1 MIISLDLTKG
11 QQATLKKIVKSGNS
25 SKIRL
30 SKSQLEKGMGQHFLK
45 LNMPQSKKVMS
56 AMNRKKG
63 LDIEFTKPQIVAMSQ
78 KQQGGFVFLPF
89 LIAAA
94 EAAAPYVASAVGG
107 YVADKAI
114 GAIGDALFGT
124 GLEPYRPPQEGGAWY
139 ENKGKDRQ
147 TNEPQKYSR
156 SKRGVRTVCFVK
168 GASTQPS
175 INNGQKIAPQ
185 KRGRSTGRPRRGR
198 PPLVPRDGE
207 EKEGVEEMKE
217 EPLPPLPSLREA
229 RNRFMGQMAN
239 LLGSMSKEQVEQMA
253 KSAFQK
259 RANQQGGAWFESKPG
274 EDTYMRDADGNRVVC
289 FEKYTNPGRIEPE
302 TRAQSRGRP
311 AGARDRQ
318 PRARRGQRG
327 GCYKQIDCAGK
338 KKNKK

>member
-25 SKIRL
+25 GKIRL
-30 SKSQLEKGMGQHFLK
+30 TKSQLEKGMGQHFLK
-45 LNMPQSKKVMS
+45 LNMQQSKKIMS

-107 YVADKAI
+107 YIADKAI
-114 GAIGDALFGT
+114 GVIGDALFGT
-124 GLEPYRPPQEGGAWY
+124 GLEPYRAPQEGGAWY
-139 ENKGKDRQ
+139 ENKGKDKQ

-156 SKRGVRTVCFVK
+156 SKKNVRTVCFVK
-168 GASTQPS
+168 GPTTQPS

-185 KRGRSTGRPRRGR
+185 KRGRNSTGRPAGVRDAQPRRRRGR
-198 PPLVPRDGE
+198 PPLVPRDG
-207 EKEGVEEMKE
+207 VEERKGE
-217 EPLPPLPSLREA
+217 ERKGFEFEDMYTPEERQML
-229 RNRFMGQMAN
+229 NRYYMGQQDINAN
-239 LLGSMSKEQVEQMA
+239 M
-253 KSAFQK
+253 
-259 RANQQGGAWFESKPG
+259 RGGAWFESKPG
-274 EDTYMRDADGNRVVC
+274 EDAYMRDADGNRVVC
-289 FEKYTNPGRIEPE
+289 FEKYTNPGRIDPE
-302 TRAQSRGRP
+302 LRAPSTGRP
-311 AGARDRQ
+311 RGAVDRQ

-338 KKNKK
+338 KKKKK

>member
-25 SKIRL
+25 GKIRL

-45 LNMPQSKKVMS
+45 LNMEQSKKVMS

-107 YVADKAI
+107 YIADKAI

-124 GLEPYRPPQEGGAWY
+124 GLEPYRAPQEGGAWY
-139 ENKGKDRQ
+139 ENKGKDKK

-156 SKRGVRTVCFVK
+156 SKRNVRTVCFVK
-168 GASTQPS
+168 GATTQPS

-185 KRGRSTGRPRRGR
+185 KRGKNSTGRPRGVVDAQPRRRRGR
-198 PPLVPRDGE
+198 PPLVPRDD
-207 EKEGVEEMKE
+207 GVEEMKE
-217 EPLPPLPSLREA
+217 APRPRGVPFQLADLTPAQKERME
-229 RNRFMGQMAN
+229 RYIMGQQDINAN
-239 LLGSMSKEQVEQMA
+239 MT
-253 KSAFQK
+253 
-259 RANQQGGAWFESKPG
+259 GGAWFESKPG
-274 EDTYMRDADGNRVVC
+274 EDTFMRDADGNRVVC
-289 FEKYTNPGRIEPE
+289 FEKYTNPGRIDPE
-302 TRAQSRGRP
+302 TRAPSTGRP
-311 AGARDRQ
+311 RGAKDKQ
-318 PRARRGQRG
+318 ARKKRGQRG

-338 KKNKK
+338 KKKKK